1 MLLEIPLHRVV
12 LSTNRAHNNLFKV
25 SEFECYQN
33 TCCDHSCSTSCPPSF
48 MMVSLSSLAQPPIH
62 YVAVGVMP
70 YHLVLESSC
79 ALSAVDLAF
88 ECNSHLG
95 LSVPYWSLTSFFP
108 PRPLSIAG
116 ICLVVPTCISRYTRW
131 REAKSQMRMSHCD
144 VVRPVCLCAC
154 TCSATQLCLTLRP
167 PWTVAHQAPL
177 SMEFSRQETFVK

>member
-1 MLLEIPLHRVV
+1 MW
-12 LSTNRAHNNLFKV
+12 
-25 SEFECYQN
+25 
-33 TCCDHSCSTSCPPSF
+33 
-48 MMVSLSSLAQPPIH
+48 
-62 YVAVGVMP
+62 VMP

-108 PRPLSIAG
+108 LRTLSIAG
-116 ICLVVPTCISRYTRW
+116 ICFVVPTCISRYTRW
-131 REAKSQMRMSHCD
+131 RDAKSQMRMSHCD
-144 VVRPVCLCAC
+144 VVRPVFMCVHLL
-154 TCSATQLCLTLRP
+154 SHSVVSDSLRP